1 MLRDRGSS
9 KLPLNHKDTAALDK
23 IFSGLDGEFV
33 NQIETISSYY
43 AVAPLDHWEEKGW
56 VRGGCLSG
64 CNSSTV

>member
-1 MLRDRGSS
+1 MPRNLGHS
-9 KLPLNHKDTAALDK
+9 KMPLNHKDTAALDK

-43 AVAPLDHWEEKGW
+43 AVAPLDRWEEKGW

-64 CNSSTV
+64 CHNSKV

>member
-9 KLPLNHKDTAALDK
+9 KVPLNHKDKTALDNM
-23 IFSGLDGEFV
+23 FSGLDSEFI

-43 AVAPLDHWEEKGW
+43 AVAPLDRWEEKGW

-64 CNSSTV
+64 CHNSTV